1 MRQHDGLGMTAPE
14 LVSELNSFVIHSRHP
29 ELVSGSP
36 GETATH
42 YPGDPDFRQHDG
54 SGCSAIFTTHHSPLT
69 IHNSQLTTHNSQLT
83 THSLIYQIQ
92 YRFIILF
99 HGLR

>member
-36 GETATH
+36 EKWEQRN
-42 YPGDPDFRQHDG
+42 PGDADLRQHDG
-54 SGCSAIFTTHHSPLT
+54 LGVRQYSQLTTHHS
-69 IHNSQLTTHNSQLT
+69 QFTTHNSQLT
-83 THSLIYQIQ
+83 PSSTKYNIDS
-92 YRFIILF
+92 
-99 HGLR
+99 